1 MYPFLCRWHR
11 REESVPLRSGCRRS
25 LVRYNAIWECILS
38 KHSAGAYDGRYLTG
52 VGVVI
57 DSAQTPVAERAT
69 SSQMSD
75 HPRRGDPQ
83 RGPCGP

>member
-11 REESVPLRSGCRRS
+11 PKNQYPFGQVADARWFGTTP
-25 LVRYNAIWECILS
+25 IWECILS
-38 KHSAGAYDGRYLTG
+38 KHSAGAYDGNYLTG

>member
-1 MYPFLCRWHR
+1 M
-11 REESVPLRSGCRRS
+11 
-25 LVRYNAIWECILS
+25 
-38 KHSAGAYDGRYLTG
+38 G